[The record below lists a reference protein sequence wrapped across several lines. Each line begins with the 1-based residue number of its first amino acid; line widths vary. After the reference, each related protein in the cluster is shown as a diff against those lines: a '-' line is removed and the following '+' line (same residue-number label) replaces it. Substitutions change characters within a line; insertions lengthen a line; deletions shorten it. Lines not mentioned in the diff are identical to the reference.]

1 MFEFT
6 LVNVSKLGEYSEQYG
21 QCYWDGDAD
30 ELPIMFYS
38 HNQDIGEG
46 AEISADEKSMKK
58 SKKGTNYYL
67 LRKIKVSEMGERVVN
82 DKVTASIKQPVVVST
97 NDSKLD
103 KLDTILE
110 GIDTLVAMFTDLS
123 EKIDSR
129 ASKSTQDE
137 DSSDE
142 ENPFTN
148 ETDPDDDIFPDAPG
162 DLPMPKDFLKG

>member
-46 AEISADEKSMKK
+46 AEISADEKVMKK
-58 SKKGTNYYL
+58 SKKGANYYL

-97 NDSKLD
+97 NDSKLN
-103 KLDTILE
+103 TILE

>member
-142 ENPFTN
+142 ENPFTD
-148 ETDPDDDIFPDAPG
+148 ETQMMIYSLTHQATCPCQKIS
-162 DLPMPKDFLKG
+162 

>member
-1 MFEFT
+1 
-6 LVNVSKLGEYSEQYG
+6 
-21 QCYWDGDAD
+21 
-30 ELPIMFYS
+30 MFYS

-46 AEISADEKSMKK
+46 AEISADEKSIKK

-82 DKVTASIKQPVVVST
+82 DKVTAKQPFVVST